1 MIRIRKRLGQILLE
15 AGLVTE
21 DQLQEALKN
30 QEGKSVG
37 RTLVEMGFVTETQIA
52 TILAEK
58 MGLPF
63 IDLDNCQINA
73 NAVSTLSEEIAR
85 RYLVLPVDFED
96 ERLVVAMSDPGNV
109 FAIDDLRIVS
119 GFDIKPVVS
128 SESSLLAAIDRYY
141 KMDKTVEQVTANVA
155 EEEVDVTKSEAMTKV
170 VEDAPI
176 VKFVNLVITQAISDR
191 ASDIHI
197 EPQEKD
203 LRIRYRIDGVLHE
216 VMVSP
221 KRIQSGVISRLKIMA
236 DMNIAERRVPQDGRC
251 GLMVAGKTVDIRIA
265 TLPTVY
271 GEKIVMRILEK
282 SNALLGL
289 DDLGF
294 QPDTLEKFKKSFT
307 KPYGAI
313 LVTGP
318 TGSGKS
324 TTLYSTLNVLNSPEK
339 NTITVEDPVEYRMTG
354 INQVQTNVK
363 AGLTFANG
371 LRAILRCDPDIVM
384 IGEIRDKETAQ
395 IAIEAALTGHLVLS
409 TLHTNNAAG
418 ALTRLFEMGIE
429 PFLISSSVDCILAQR
444 LARILCKN
452 CKEPY
457 VPDKEILKEL
467 NFPFTE
473 GEKLTFHKSNGCGRC
488 NNTGY
493 KGRIGVYEVLRMSE
507 MIEKMTVERKS
518 ADEITKVAIDEGMVT
533 LREDGWQKVKM
544 GITSPEEILRVIV

>member
-1 MIRIRKRLGQILLE
+1 MIRVRKRLGQILLE

-37 RTLVEMGFVTETQIA
+37 RVLVEMGFVTETQIA

-58 MGLPF
+58 MGLSF
-63 IDLDNCQINA
+63 IDLDNCQVNA

-85 RYLVLPVDFED
+85 RYLVFPVDFE
-96 ERLVVAMSDPGNV
+96 EEKLIVAMSDPGNV

-141 KMDKTVEQVTANVA
+141 KMDKTVEQVTANV
-155 EEEVDVTKSEAMTKV
+155 EEEVDVTKSEMMTKV

-176 VKFVNLVITQAISDR
+176 VKFVNLIITQAISDR

-216 VMVSP
+216 IMASP

-251 GLMVAGKTVDIRIA
+251 GLMVAGKTVDIRVA

-294 QPDTLEKFKKSFT
+294 QPDTLEKFKESFT

-324 TTLYSTLNVLNSPEK
+324 TTLYSTLNVLNSSEK
-339 NTITVEDPVEYRMTG
+339 NAITVEDPVEYRMTG

-371 LRAILRCDPDIVM
+371 LKSILRCDPDIVM

-457 VPDKEILKEL
+457 TPDKEVLKEL
-467 NFPFTE
+467 GFPFTE
-473 GEKLTFHKSNGCGRC
+473 GEKLTFYKTNGCVRC

-507 MIEKMTVERKS
+507 KIEKMTVERKS
-518 ADEITKVAIDEGMVT
+518 ADEITKVAIEEGMVT

>member
-1 MIRIRKRLGQILLE
+1 EEKLL
-15 AGLVTE
+15 
-21 DQLQEALKN
+21 
-30 QEGKSVG
+30 
-37 RTLVEMGFVTETQIA
+37 M
-52 TILAEK
+52 
-58 MGLPF
+58 
-63 IDLDNCQINA
+63 
-73 NAVSTLSEEIAR
+73 
-85 RYLVLPVDFED
+85 
-96 ERLVVAMSDPGNV
+96 AMSDPGNV
-109 FAIDDLRIVS
+109 FAIDDLRIVT

-128 SESSLLAAIDRYY
+128 SESSIMAAIDRYY
-141 KMDKTVEQVTANVA
+141 KMDKTVEQVTANVEEDEA
-155 EEEVDVTKSEAMTKV
+155 ELAISESMAKV

-176 VKFVNLVITQAISDR
+176 VKFVNLIITQAINDR

-216 VMVSP
+216 VMTSP

-251 GLMVAGKTVDIRIA
+251 GLVVSGKTVDIRVA

-271 GEKIVMRILEK
+271 GEKIVIRILEK
-282 SNALLGL
+282 STALLGL
-289 DDLGF
+289 DELGF
-294 QPDTLEKFKKSFT
+294 QPKTLERFKVSFT

-339 NTITVEDPVEYRMTG
+339 NTITVEDPVEYRLAG

-363 AGLTFANG
+363 AGLTFASG
-371 LRAILRCDPDIVM
+371 LRSILRCDPDIVM

-395 IAIEAALTGHLVLS
+395 IAVESALTGHLVLS

-418 ALTRLFEMGIE
+418 ALTRLTEMGIE

-457 VPDKEILKEL
+457 TPGMELLKEL

-473 GEKLTFHKSNGCGRC
+473 GEELIFHKAKGCPRC

-493 KGRIGVYEVLRMSE
+493 KGRMGVYEVLRMSE
-507 MIEKMTVERKS
+507 TIEKMTIERKS
-518 ADEITKVAIDEGMVT
+518 DDEITKVAISEGMAT

-544 GITSPEEILRVIV
+544 GITSPEEVLRVIV